1 MQLHFC
7 RRRDSARNSRR
18 CKKTRRGAFRS
29 QFLVISG
36 DALCDYQLREA
47 VAFHNASGAQ
57 ATLVTAQVEDPREYG
72 LVRLEEDGRVEGFIE
87 KPGWGQA
94 VSDLA
99 NTGIYIVD
107 PACLAL
113 VPEGRPFDFAKDLFP
128 EMMRRGNAAL
138 WLPCGGVLV

>member
-1 MQLHFC
+1 MQLHFVEEEIPLGTAGGVKNA
-7 RRRDSARNSRR
+7 AR
-18 CKKTRRGAFRS
+18 GF
-29 QFLVISG
+29 QEPFLVISG

-113 VPEGRPFDFAKDLFP
+113 VPEGRPFDFCQGSFSL
-128 EMMRRGNAAL
+128 R
-138 WLPCGGVLV
+138 